1 MSKYLHPLSEMSYF
15 FDLEKPGTSGVPD
28 GILQDTWK
36 FLKLHKT
43 GIIPGQPER
52 VRILFTSDK
61 KTSFR

>member
-1 MSKYLHPLSEMSYF
+1 MSYF

-61 KTSFR
+61 KTSFRW